1 MKICVVGG
9 AGYVGSTLVPLLLK
23 KKHEVTVYDSF
34 WYGDHLDMHKNLE
47 KVRADIRNTRL
58 LSRAFKDQDAVIH
71 LACVS
76 NDPSFDLNPGLGKE
90 VNYTSFKPMLNAL
103 RKREV
108 NRFIYAS
115 SSSVYGVNDSANITE
130 DTHCKP
136 LTDYS
141 KYKLA
146 CELELKSYGTGGAWT
161 IVRPA
166 TVCGYSPRMRFDLVV
181 NILTLDA
188 LLKKRITVHG
198 GSQMRANIN
207 IKDMARAYCAILE
220 APDFKVNEKTYNVG
234 HENMNL
240 ETIAH
245 TVRDALKD
253 KDIEIVKE
261 ESKDPRSYQINSD
274 RIKEELAFVP
284 ERRLSGAVASIESAL
299 KFDLFKN
306 PGANPDY
313 VNISKMKELG
323 L

>member
-9 AGYVGSTLVPLLLK
+9 GGYVGTTLVPMLLK
-23 KKHEVTVYDSF
+23 RHEVTVYDSF
-34 WYGDHLDMHKNLE
+34 WYGNHLNHDKNLT
-47 KVRADIRNTRL
+47 VIYGDIRDEKW
-58 LSRAFKDQDAVIH
+58 LSKAFKDQDAVIH

-76 NDPSFDLNPGLGKE
+76 NDPSFDLNPKLGRE
-90 VNYTSFKPMLNAL
+90 VNYDSFKPILSALNH
-103 RKREV
+103 REV

-115 SSSVYGVNDSANITE
+115 SSSVYGVNDSANVTE
-130 DTHCKP
+130 DTKCKP

-146 CELELKSYGTGGAWT
+146 CEAELKAYGTGGAWT

-188 LLKKRITVHG
+188 LTKGKITVHG

-207 IKDMARAYCAILE
+207 IKDMARAYCTILE
-220 APDFKVNEKTYNVG
+220 APERKINEKTYNIG
-234 HENMNL
+234 NENMNL

-245 TVRDALKD
+245 TVRDALKN

-261 ESKDPRSYQINSD
+261 ESRDPRSYQINSH
-274 RIKEELAFVP
+274 RINEELAFAP
-284 ERRLSGAVASIESAL
+284 ERRLSGAVRSIEQAL
-299 KFDLFKN
+299 SQGLIKDEGRN
-306 PGANPDY
+306 RIY
-313 VNISKMKELG
+313 SNIASMQELG